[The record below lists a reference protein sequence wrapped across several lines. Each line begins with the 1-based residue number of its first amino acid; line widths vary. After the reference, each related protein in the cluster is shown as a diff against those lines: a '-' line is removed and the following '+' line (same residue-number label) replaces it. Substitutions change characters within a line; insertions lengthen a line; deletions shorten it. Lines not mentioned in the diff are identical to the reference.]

1 MAAVEEESGDKVL
14 EVVGNHEK
22 DSFSVFH
29 EMREFDELCDI
40 TLKVNRKEIRAHRVV
55 LAACSPYFRAML
67 TTGFLESNLG
77 TITLQD
83 CEENAF
89 EELVEFLYTCKLNL
103 NESNVEHVLAV
114 AALFQLQ
121 LVVQNCA
128 DFLGKLIRVENCLG
142 IQSLAMQYSLSN
154 LESKVTSFINWNF
167 MEVSRE
173 SEFVMIPAPQ
183 LRKIVASD
191 RLHVEMEE
199 DVFEAAI
206 KWYKYDKE
214 ERSKYQV
221 SYVMSIL
228 SSLIALPSPLGIC
241 QGGPFS
247 CFRVKQGLPP
257 TSTHA
262 KICIVVSTH

>member
-1 MAAVEEESGDKVL
+1 MAAVMESSDKVL

-40 TLKVNRKEIRAHRVV
+40 TLKVNGKEIRAHRIV

-83 CEENAF
+83 CEENAV
-89 EELVEFLYTCKLNL
+89 EELVKFLYTCKLNL
-103 NESNVEHVLAV
+103 NELNVEHVLAA

-128 DFLGKLIRVENCLG
+128 DFLGTLIRIANCLG

-167 MEVSRE
+167 MAVSRE
-173 SEFVMIPAPQ
+173 SEFVLIPAQQ
-183 LRKIVASD
+183 LSKIVRND
-191 RLHVEMEE
+191 RLHVKMEE
-199 DVFEAAI
+199 DVYEAVLR
-206 KWYKYDKE
+206 WYKYDRE
-214 ERSKYQV
+214 ERIKCHVCYIFIKIQLFSNWHRR
-221 SYVMSIL
+221 
-228 SSLIALPSPLGIC
+228 GI
-241 QGGPFS
+241 
-247 CFRVKQGLPP
+247 
-257 TSTHA
+257 
-262 KICIVVSTH
+262 